1 MIKSIRIRLEPN
13 NKQNTKMFA
22 SAGVSRF
29 IYNWV
34 LDMQESGHKNG
45 GKFIGDGSLRK
56 LLTVLKKE
64 KEFSW
69 LNDYSNNIAKQ
80 AVKDACDAYIKF
92 FKKISS
98 KPNFKSKRKSKPS
111 FFQDSYKIKFTE
123 NKVRLEK
130 IGWVRL
136 SEKGRICHDTKV
148 YNPRITHDGLHW
160 YLTVGVDVEENEV
173 ELTGKSIGIDLGIK
187 DLAIVSGID
196 EPFKN
201 INKSKRVKSKEK
213 KLRRL
218 QRMVSRKYL
227 KNKKGG
233 SYVKTSNIIKLEKK
247 ILKVCRRLDNI
258 RTDYIHKVTTTIVK
272 TKPSRIVMEN
282 LNIKGMMKNK
292 HLSKAIAAQRFYEF
306 RKFVEYKSKMFG
318 IEFTEAD
325 RWYPSSKMC
334 SKCGYIKTNL
344 SLSERTFECESCG
357 NTIDRDRNA
366 EINLSRYKVS

>member
-1 MIKSIRIRLEPN
+1 
-13 NKQNTKMFA
+13 MFA
-22 SAGVSRF
+22 SAGVARF
-29 IYNWV
+29 VYNWV
-34 LDMQESGHKNG
+34 LDMQESNHSKG
-45 GKFIGDGSLRK
+45 GKFINDGSLRK
-56 LLTVLKKE
+56 LLTVLKKG
-64 KEFSW
+64 KELSW
-69 LNDYSNNIAKQ
+69 LNNYSNNIAKQ
-80 AVKDACDAYIKF
+80 AVKDACDAYVKF
-92 FKKISS
+92 FNKISS
-98 KPNFKSKRKSKPS
+98 KPKFKSKRKSKPS
-111 FFQDSYKIKFTE
+111 FYQDNHKIKFTE
-123 NKVRLEK
+123 SRVRFEK

-136 SEKGRICHDTKV
+136 SEKGRISSDTKV

-218 QRMVSRKYL
+218 QRKVSRKYL

-282 LNIKGMMKNK
+282 LNVKGMMKNK
-292 HLSKAIAAQRFYEF
+292 HLSKSVAAQRFYEF
-306 RKFVEYKSKMFG
+306 RKFVEYKSKIFR
-318 IEFTEAD
+318 IEFIEAD

-366 EINLSRYKVS
+366 EINLSRYIVS